1 MQINIKNIGKIRETN
16 ITIKGIT
23 VIAGKND
30 TAQLVRLYIAFLI
43 AYIMWK
49 KKNYDKNSSI
59 RNIIL
64 DFDNDILLS

>member
-30 TAQLVRLYIAFLI
+30 TGKSTVSKALHCFFNSLYNVEE
-43 AYIMWK
+43 K
-49 KKNYDKNSSI
+49 K
-59 RNIIL
+59 L
-64 DFDNDILLS
+64 